1 MDRRKFLK
9 CIIGST
15 VATPAIASQLL
26 SGSEAKKNTPQTNL
40 GQFKKAIILDMLPEN
55 PDLEK
60 RFVLAK
66 ELGFH
71 GLEVK
76 PVDNLY
82 SARKMR
88 QIARN
93 VGIEL
98 HSVIYGGWHAP
109 LSSPDSEVVRKGMDG
124 AKKALECATELGAD
138 GVLLVPAIVN
148 EQVRYV
154 EAYERS
160 QKYLKE
166 LAQIAEKLQVM
177 ILIENVWNNFLL
189 SPLEF
194 ARYID
199 EINSPWVQAYF
210 DVGNVVAFGWP
221 EDWIRTL
228 GKRIKKVHLKDFK
241 KGPRQFVNLRDG
253 DVNWKEVRK
262 ALKEVGYRGYLTAEL
277 RGGDEEYLRDLSSRM
292 DTIIKDSNQQTDSAY
307 ESLHIG

>member
-1 MDRRKFLK
+1 MDRREFLK
-9 CIIGST
+9 CMIGST
-15 VATPAIASQLL
+15 LAAPALTTQLVL
-26 SGSEAKKNTPQTNL
+26 GSEVTNSAPQPNP
-40 GQFKKAIILDMLPEN
+40 GQLKKAIILDMLPEN
-55 PDLEK
+55 PDLK
-60 RFVLAK
+60 QRFALAK

-76 PVDNLY
+76 PVDNLD
-82 SARKMR
+82 SACRMH
-88 QIARN
+88 QIARK

-98 HSVIYGGWHAP
+98 HSIIYGGWHAP
-109 LSSPDSEVVRKGMDG
+109 LSSPDPEVVRKGLEG
-124 AKKALECATELGAD
+124 VKKALECAKELGAD
-138 GVLLVPAIVN
+138 GVLLVPAVVN

-160 QKYLKE
+160 QKHLKE
-166 LAQIAEKLQVM
+166 LAQTAEKLRVM
-177 ILIENVWNNFLL
+177 ILVENVWNNFLL

-253 DVNWKEVRK
+253 DVNWKEVRR
-262 ALKEVGYRGYLTAEL
+262 ALEEIGYRGYLTAEL
-277 RGGDEEYLRDLSSRM
+277 RGGDAEYLRDLSSRM
-292 DTIIKDSNQQTDSAY
+292 DAIIN
-307 ESLHIG
+307 ESS